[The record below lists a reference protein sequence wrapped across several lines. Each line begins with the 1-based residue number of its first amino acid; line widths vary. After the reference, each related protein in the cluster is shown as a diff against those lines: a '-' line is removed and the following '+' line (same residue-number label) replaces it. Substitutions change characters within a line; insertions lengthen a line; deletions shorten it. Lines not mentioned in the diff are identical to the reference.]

1 MKGKAAGLFL
11 LAVVELVGGLGAKS
25 EAMACRARAEVYRR
39 CALDRESR
47 VQEYTALLEA
57 FVSPTALAERQSWR
71 RFLEETR
78 TPVL

>member
-25 EAMACRARAEVYRR
+25 EALACRARAEVHRR
-39 CALDRESR
+39 HAMDRESR
-47 VQEYTALLEA
+47 AREYTALLA
-57 FVSPTALAERQSWR
+57 AVIAPAAVSERQSWL

-78 TPVL
+78 MPEL